1 MKSIKLKE
9 CLYSEAIDY
18 MIDYYG
24 MLRLEGCN
32 YYMPFMF
39 KYGISYED
47 KEIHKPINEHKT
59 NFLNLM
65 DISYYDNKSTY
76 TDEDI
81 QNNPYIRLIVKKYE
95 SKELTYKDTDV
106 HERFLLS
113 SVEGDT
119 FLEKSNIYIHNLL
132 ALRDMYLRMRGD
144 VKSVGNLRMAM
155 CFDNVFDLIQEYY
168 I

>member
-1 MKSIKLKE
+1 
-9 CLYSEAIDY
+9 
-18 MIDYYG
+18 
-24 MLRLEGCN
+24 MLSHN
-32 YYMPFMF
+32 
-39 KYGISYED
+39 ED
-47 KEIHKPINEHKT
+47 KEIHKPINEHRT

-65 DISYYDNKSTY
+65 DISYYDNMSTY

-95 SKELTYKDTDV
+95 SKELTYKDTNV

-144 VKSVGNLRMAM
+144 IKSVGNLRMTM